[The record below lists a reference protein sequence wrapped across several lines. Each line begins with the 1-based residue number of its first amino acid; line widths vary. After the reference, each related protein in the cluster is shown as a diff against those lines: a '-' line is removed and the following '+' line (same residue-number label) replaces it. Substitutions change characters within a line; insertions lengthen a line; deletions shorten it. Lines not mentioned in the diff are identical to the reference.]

1 MCAVKAADTLKTVT
15 SMATVSTPT
24 SEDRRTQLARPGR
37 SGSNS
42 LGEMLRRARE
52 LRGLTLERIARETKI
67 PQRHLEAFEHDDLAA
82 VPAGFYQR
90 AELRTYAQA
99 VGLDQRLALE
109 KLQSELAPAE
119 SHEPSRGARSTPTST
134 SPLPYI
140 AVAVAGIAVVAVL
153 FVRADVEPTSGLSTT
168 TETSIA
174 SSPDS
179 QPAAS
184 SQSSQESTP
193 VPDAAQ
199 PAVVALAAPAQTA
212 VEPTLAP
219 APVAVVTQLVISTE
233 PEGARITVNGIGW
246 GSSPAT
252 IPYLEPGQKRI
263 RVSKEGYAAVERVLQ
278 VEQGQRH
285 VLNIRL
291 ESAQ

>member
-1 MCAVKAADTLKTVT
+1 MPRVCAVKAADTLKTLT

-24 SEDRRTQLARPGR
+24 SEDRRNQVAPSGR

-52 LRGLTLERIARETKI
+52 LRGLTLERVARETKI
-67 PQRHLEAFEHDDLAA
+67 PQRHLEALEHDNLA
-82 VPAGFYQR
+82 VLPSGFYQR

-109 KLQSELAPAE
+109 KLESELAPAE
-119 SHEPSRGARSTPTST
+119 PREPSRATRSSSAPT

-140 AVAVAGIAVVAVL
+140 AVAVAGIAVVAAL
-153 FVRADVEPTSGLSTT
+153 FGRASVEPTPDLSPTIGT
-168 TETSIA
+168 GAAATLE
-174 SSPDS
+174 P
-179 QPAAS
+179 QPAV
-184 SQSSQESTP
+184 SSQEPTA
-193 VPDAAQ
+193 VPAAQSDSDVAPSAAAQTAAQ
-199 PAVVALAAPAQTA
+199 PTQ
-212 VEPTLAP
+212 AP
-219 APVAVVTQLVISTE
+219 APVASVTELVVSTE

-246 GSSPAT
+246 GSSPAR
-252 IPYLEPGQKRI
+252 IQYLEPGQKRI

-278 VEQGQRH
+278 VEEGRRH

-291 ESAQ
+291 ESTQ